1 MKRIFTLFAVICYS
15 SLSYSQI
22 LPNNYFQTWV
32 TETNYEYPENWNTPD
47 PFIAGFPILTTTV
60 SKSTDAYYG
69 DYSVF
74 LETKDILGGTYQVPG
89 LITLAD
95 INIDFLNVNFSIAG
109 GMPLQENV
117 SKLTG
122 VYKYDGANGDS
133 ATALIYNFKRDT
145 NGDMDTIGYGLK
157 YLHDAPNW
165 TPFAVNMVNLNTNI
179 PDTFNVII
187 LSSALNMSN
196 LQFMTGSRMYVDSLV
211 IETNT
216 GIIPLP
222 FIQETITAYPN
233 PTSAEI
239 TFKSENQLTGTNIE
253 IYSLN
258 GKLISSSSFNNSKI
272 TMDVSLLITGKYIY
286 VIKEKNTIKARG
298 TFTKI

>member
-1 MKRIFTLFAVICYS
+1 MKRILIFFGIIS
-15 SLSYSQI
+15 FSIISYSQI
-22 LPNNYFQTWV
+22 IPNNYFQTWV
-32 TETNYEYPENWNTPD
+32 TEPDYETPENWNTPN

-74 LETKDILGGTYQVPG
+74 LETKDIFGGTYQVPG

-95 INIDFLNVNFSIAG
+95 IEIDFLNVNFSISG
-109 GMPLQENV
+109 GMALQENV
-117 SKLTG
+117 AKLTG

-133 ATALIYNFKRDT
+133 ATALIYNFKRDD
-145 NGDMDTIGYGLK
+145 NGDMDTIGYGIT
-157 YLHDAPNW
+157 YLHDTPSWAPF
-165 TPFAVNMVNLNTNI
+165 TVNMINLNTNI

-196 LQFMTGSRMYVDSLV
+196 LQFMTGSRMYVDSLA

-222 FIQETITAYPN
+222 FIQETVTVFPN
-233 PTSAEI
+233 PTAAEI
-239 TFKSENQLTGTNIE
+239 TFKSENQLTGTIIE
-253 IYSLN
+253 IYSLS
-258 GKLISSSSFNNSKI
+258 GKLIYSSSFNANKI
-272 TMDVSLLITGKYIY
+272 TMDVSPLITGKYIY